1 MLKKI
6 VTVLVFVNTIGL
18 LGIFGGGFYAYK
30 YVNSGNF
37 EKLIKSKIMGDIQSA
52 LPSAIEDKLPSIT
65 GKSIPL
71 PIKSVSLIYPFQIY
85 PYLTFR

>member
-6 VTVLVFVNTIGL
+6 VTVLVFVNTNGL
-18 LGIFGGGFYAYK
+18 LGIFCGGFYAYR
-30 YVNSGNF
+30 YVTSGNF

-71 PIKSVSLIYPFQIY
+71 PIK
-85 PYLTFR
+85 

>member
-18 LGIFGGGFYAYK
+18 VGIIGGGFYSYK
-30 YVNSGNF
+30 YVTSGNF

-65 GKSIPL
+65 GKSIP
-71 PIKSVSLIYPFQIY
+71 IPFK
-85 PYLTFR
+85 